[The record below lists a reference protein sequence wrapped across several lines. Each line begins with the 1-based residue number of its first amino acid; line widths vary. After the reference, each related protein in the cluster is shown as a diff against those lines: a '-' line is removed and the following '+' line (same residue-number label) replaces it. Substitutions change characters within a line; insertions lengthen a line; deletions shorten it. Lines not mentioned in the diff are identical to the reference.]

1 MKPLVSQ
8 RSFSGRSPEM
18 SAPHTSE
25 GFLDLLANSKLLAE
39 PVLSDFRKKAAGAE
53 PRILARQLVA
63 DGRISLWQAKQLLAG
78 GVNFYL
84 GRYKLIE
91 RLGEGARGKVYR
103 AEQSPSGRTVVLKV
117 LSKDLLKDH
126 EVVARWQREVRLAAA
141 LNHASIITAYD
152 AENFGDVHF
161 MVMEFVAGR
170 DLKHWSD
177 EQGRLPIDWSS
188 ECIRQAAEG
197 LGHAHERGVIHRD
210 IKASN
215 MLVVAPDTKTW
226 PVLKILDLGFARFV
240 AEETDSL
247 RITHSGQTFGTPDY
261 MAPEQA
267 ESARNADPRSDIFS
281 LGCTFFKLL
290 TTEFP
295 YTGVNSMQKLIARA
309 MHDARPVREVRPDVP
324 EGLAAVLARMLA
336 RKPEDRYQ
344 TCREVAAALVPF
356 AMPAP
361 Q

>member
-1 MKPLVSQ
+1 M
-8 RSFSGRSPEM
+8 G
-18 SAPHTSE
+18 APHTAT
-25 GFLDLLANSKLLAE
+25 GFLDLLTASKLVSDPLLAE
-39 PVLSDFRKKAAGAE
+39 LRRSSGTLE
-53 PRILARQLVA
+53 PRLIARQLVS
-63 DGRISLWQAKQLLAG
+63 DGRLSLWQAKQLLAG
-78 GVNFYL
+78 GSNFFL

-91 RLGEGARGKVYR
+91 RLGEGARGKVYK

-161 MVMEFVAGR
+161 MVMEFVDGK
-170 DLKHWSD
+170 DLKRWSD
-177 EQGRLPIDWSS
+177 EQGKLPIDWSS

-197 LGHAHERGVIHRD
+197 LGHAHDRGVIHRD

-215 MLVVAPDTKTW
+215 MLVVAPDAKTW
-226 PVLKILDLGFARFV
+226 PILKILDLGFARFV

-295 YTGVNSMQKLIARA
+295 YTGVNSMQKLIARSL
-309 MHDARPVREVRPDVP
+309 HDARPVREIRPEVP
-324 EGLAAVLARMLA
+324 EGLAAALAKMLA

-344 TCREVAAALVPF
+344 TCKEVAAALAPF

-361 Q
+361 K

>member
-1 MKPLVSQ
+1 MAV
-8 RSFSGRSPEM
+8 
-18 SAPHTSE
+18 PHTADA
-25 GFLDLLANSKLLAE
+25 FVDLLAQSKLLAE
-39 PVLSDFRKKAAGAE
+39 PQLAEIRKKMPGSE
-53 PRILARQLVA
+53 PRLIARQLVG
-63 DGRISLWQAKQLLAG
+63 DGKLSLWQAKQLLAG
-78 GVNFYL
+78 GVNFFL

-91 RLGEGARGKVYR
+91 RLGEGARGKVYK
-103 AEQSPSGRTVVLKV
+103 AEQSPSGRIVVLKV

-152 AENFGDVHF
+152 AESFGDVHF
-161 MVMEFVAGR
+161 MVMEFVNGY

-177 EQGRLPIDWSS
+177 EKGPLPIDWAT

-197 LGHAHERGVIHRD
+197 LGHAHDRGVIHRD

-215 MLVVAPDTKTW
+215 LLVVAPDTKTY
-226 PVLKILDLGFARFV
+226 PILKILDLGFARFV

-281 LGCTFFKLL
+281 LGCTYFKLL
-290 TTEFP
+290 TAEFP
-295 YTGVNSMQKLIARA
+295 YSGVNSMQKLIARA
-309 MHDARPVREVRPDVP
+309 MHDARPVREVRPEVP
-324 EGLAAVLARMLA
+324 EGVATVLAKMLA

-344 TCREVAAALVPF
+344 TCRDVAGALTPF
-356 AMPAP
+356 AMK
-361 Q
+361 QS